1 MAKERQNSTD
11 SDDVENSTATSYD
24 YALIEAGNYRKS
36 DKNFDAF
43 RCCISTV
50 RTCII
55 AHCRCATKKESKT
68 NHDLPQQVP
77 PFRFQFRFRC
87 RAIPCAVAADVRAMS
102 DVDDCGDA
110 QHRICDSAD

>member
-36 DKNFDAF
+36 DKKF
-43 RCCISTV
+43 RRFSLLHTV
-50 RTCII
+50 KTCII

-110 QHRICDSAD
+110 QHRIRDSAD